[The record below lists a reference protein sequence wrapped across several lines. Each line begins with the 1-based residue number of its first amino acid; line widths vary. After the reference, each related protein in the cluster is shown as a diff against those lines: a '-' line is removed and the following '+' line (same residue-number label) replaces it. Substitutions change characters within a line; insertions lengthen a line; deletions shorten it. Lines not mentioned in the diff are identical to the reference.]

1 MNDLIR
7 DKEKAKRLA
16 RVIVSDIFQYNLKK
30 VENGIMQDSLF
41 QDLENEIEEG
51 KTYYFSKV
59 DPSIIEHENF
69 FEIALVDILIK
80 SKSDMDS
87 KIW

>member
-30 VENGIMQDSLF
+30 VENGIMQDSLL